1 MNENNLAARRAAFDA
16 YLRYCHM
23 IYQANAADYAAA
35 REILAERR
43 ELHPDGDDAVI
54 NLEAELSIW
63 ATENAS
69 IRAGLMNA
77 FAERAMRAAQDYK
90 TEVVDP
96 EIARIFDLD
105 DTELRGKI
113 AEQVEKIKYE
123 RRMRGNHHDEEGVY

>member
-1 MNENNLAARRAAFDA
+1 MNERNLAARRAAFDA
-16 YLRYCHM
+16 YLRYCHV
-23 IYQANAADYAAA
+23 IYHANAADYAAA
-35 REILAERR
+35 CEILAERR

-63 ATENAS
+63 ATENSS

-77 FAERAMRAAQDYK
+77 FAERTMRAAQDRN

-123 RRMRGNHHDEEGVY
+123 RRMRENEND